1 MFNKLVVLV
10 WALLLMM
17 GCDVHSFRTPAWPRQ
32 VLVPPSLQSYRAH
45 WPSSSSAS
53 SLTRL
58 REAVMFEDQEV
69 TSTEIE
75 RLRKKIEETNTMIET
90 VRAQRGEEE
99 KILAQLEEEF
109 GGEIARIKKEFARMK
124 ERSIEEAL
132 EISNKAKSDAL
143 KEVLPIT
150 DNYYRAK
157 TVFDPIV
164 RYAPSCFRW
173 SLLAHSLTLSL
184 RPLTAR
190 GGAATATRR

>member
-1 MFNKLVVLV
+1 MQRRLNRTMFNKMVVLA
-10 WALLLMM
+10 WALLLLMM

-32 VLVPPSLQSYRAH
+32 VLVPPSLQSYRAP
-45 WPSSSSAS
+45 WPSSSSSSSSAS

-75 RLRKKIEETNTMIET
+75 RLRKKIEETNTMVET

-173 SLLAHSLTLSL
+173 SLLAHSLTLSA
-184 RPLTAR
+184 P
-190 GGAATATRR
+190 